1 MSTSTSTS
9 TRSMLRRIAAPL
21 ALVAVLTGCA
31 GGSSEEPTAPATV
44 TTQAAP
50 SDEDQATAAYQRY
63 WDVWVQL
70 STSGDI
76 DARAFDG
83 VAEGAFVESDLKALR
98 DQADAGIVRVGE
110 PEFSAYETT
119 VDGTTATS
127 VVCLDERAWGAR
139 SGDRTLDPPGEDF
152 PPRALRATLTA
163 KDDGWIVTDVTSE
176 DQTPCPVG

>member
-1 MSTSTSTS
+1 MSI
-9 TRSMLRRIAAPL
+9 SMSVAAMRRVAAPL
-21 ALVAVLTGCA
+21 ALVAVLTGCS
-31 GGSSEEPTAPATV
+31 GSSGSSEPAATAAV
-44 TTQAAP
+44 TTPAAP
-50 SDEDQATAAYQRY
+50 SAEDQATAAYQRY

-110 PEFSAYETT
+110 PEFSSFETT
-119 VDGTTATS
+119 VDGTTAIS

-152 PPRALRATLTA
+152 PPRALRATLTT

-176 DQTPCPVG
+176 EKTPCPAG